1 MTITQLMYFV
11 AVAEELNITR
21 IADRFHVSQPAVS
34 SAIRDLEK
42 EFHITLFERHHNEL
56 FLTVPGNTA
65 YQRAK
70 RLVEHYEAFQTGME
84 KLQMEKTISLAIA
97 PNIAAIHLSKLFL
110 YMRDQ
115 LPDVTIN
122 MEESII
128 VNMTQ
133 MLKNNLLDAACFSCR
148 DGMRDPALTYVPV
161 GAFSLSLCASPS
173 LLKTES
179 NIVPPAKLE
188 GIPMVL
194 QFKSSQLNTF
204 VMEYFSKFH
213 ITPNVIFYAN
223 QLTTIS
229 EFVRDGIAVG
239 FLPPEL
245 IERDPDIMQYH
256 LPGADSLE
264 GMPIY
269 FVYKK
274 KTPIVENLLKIF
286 RSYFEMTRIE
296 REKMKE
302 TRKIEK

>member
-1 MTITQLMYFV
+1 MTITQLAYFV

-21 IADRFHVSQPAVS
+21 IAERFHVSQPAVS

-42 EFHITLFERHHNEL
+42 EFHITLFERHHNDL
-56 FLTVPGNTA
+56 FLTAIGNTA

-70 RLVEHYEAFQTGME
+70 RLVEHYETFQTGLEM
-84 KLQMEKTISLAIA
+84 LQMEKSVSIAIA

-110 YMRDQ
+110 YMRNQ
-115 LPDVTIN
+115 MPDVTIN

-148 DGMRDPALTYVPV
+148 DGMRDEALTYIPV
-161 GAFSLSLCASPS
+161 GSFSLSLCASPL
-173 LLKTES
+173 LLKTEN
-179 NIVPPAKLE
+179 NIIPPEKLE
-188 GIPMVL
+188 GVPMVF

-204 VMEYFSKFH
+204 IIEYFAKYH

-229 EFVRDGIAVG
+229 EFIRNGIAVG

-245 IERDPDIMQYH
+245 IKRDHDIVQYR
-256 LPGADSLE
+256 LPEADSLE

-274 KTPIVENLLKIF
+274 KTPMVENLLKIF
-286 RSYFEMTRIE
+286 RTYFETAKRGE
-296 REKMKE
+296 RLSENP
-302 TRKIEK
+302 